1 MQYKLLASD
10 LDNTLVPFG
19 EPCPSPAVVTAIKKM
34 KQQGVKFAIST
45 GRCYATMNNKKLLG
59 GLTWDYAI
67 CCNGAEVIDA
77 KGNPVYLNPLTNE
90 EMYALV
96 DYCEDFDYCLH
107 FSFHDGYYCYVN
119 YESMRS
125 YYASLEHTGLDVKDG
140 EDQNR
145 HLIDM
150 PCAAF
155 ALLPKEGGLA
165 GFEARYGYLDLHF
178 MVIGESPDGKS
189 LIYDVVRGG
198 TDKATGLAGMCEA
211 IGIPMKETVSAG
223 DSGND
228 CGMLKA
234 AGLGCAMGNASQV
247 AKDAA
252 DVIVGD
258 VREDGLVDLIET
270 LWFGENKVRI
280 PVEKV

>member
-1 MQYKLLASD
+1 MQYKVLATD

-19 EPCPSPAVVTAIKKM
+19 EPCPSPAVVKAIRDMQK
-34 KQQGVKFAIST
+34 QGVKFVIST
-45 GRCYATMNNKKLLG
+45 GRCYATMNNKTLLG
-59 GLTWDYAI
+59 GLRWDYAI
-67 CCNGAEVIDA
+67 CCNGAEVMDA
-77 KGNPVYLNPLTNE
+77 NGKPVYEHPLTHE

-96 DYCEDFDYCLH
+96 DYCEDYDYCLH

-119 YESMRS
+119 YASMS
-125 YYASLEHTGLDVKDG
+125 DYYAQMENTGLSVKDG

-165 GFEARYGYLDLHF
+165 GFQEKYGYLNLHF
-178 MVIGESPDGKS
+178 MHIGSSPDGAY
-189 LIYDVVRGG
+189 LIYDIVRDG

-211 IGIPMKETVSAG
+211 IGVTLAQTVTAG

-228 CGMLKA
+228 CGMLRA
-234 AGLGCAMGNASQV
+234 AGLGCAMGNATQE
-247 AKDAA
+247 AKEAA
-252 DVIVGD
+252 DIVIGD
-258 VREDGLVDLIET
+258 VRKDGLASLIHSVW
-270 LWFGENKVRI
+270 LDGEKI
-280 PVEKV
+280 ALM